1 MIKVYS
7 KENCPQCV
15 KAKTLL
21 KRHGYSFEEVRI
33 DEDDAARNF
42 LLAEGHRSVPQLYV
56 DEMLLVEG
64 GFAAF
69 ERMTTKQIALRI
81 REINGN

>member
-7 KENCPQCV
+7 KENCPFCV
-15 KAKTLL
+15 KAKEYL

-33 DEDDAARNF
+33 DLDDAARDY
-42 LLAEGHRSVPQLYV
+42 LMEEGHRSVPQLYV
-56 DEMLLVEG
+56 NDTVLCEG
-64 GFAAF
+64 GYTALAS
-69 ERMTTKQIALRI
+69 MTTKQIATRI

>member
-7 KENCPQCV
+7 KEGCPQCV
-15 KAKTLL
+15 KAKEIL

-33 DEDDAARNF
+33 DQNPAEREF
-42 LLAEGHRSVPQLYV
+42 LISQGHRSVPQLYV
-56 DEMLLVEG
+56 DESLLVEG
-64 GFAAF
+64 GYPAL
-69 ERMTTKQIALRI
+69 EKMTTKQIALRI